1 MIFILSV
8 NLQKKPD
15 KFLTACAQD
24 LVKRTPS
31 TSAIYETLRRSN
43 DHIFTSSSLSSLWS
57 DWLSSSHGQCSGQRS
72 CGNHCR
78 GQARDFPVRMGWK
91 RWEKIW
97 WGRIINIAIIGD
109 NDDRT
114 NHNISI
120 RNILMFEG
128 NIMLV
133 LVLVPM
139 CNCHYW
145 SMVMF
150 PTLNLLTNQD
160 GFRDWG
166 FWNLS

>member
-1 MIFILSV
+1 MCAGSSQEDALYLSNLRDTAEVKWSYFYQFIIVIIVIRLIIVISWTMLRSKELRESLSRPSSRLSCE
-8 NLQKKPD
+8 NGMEKMGK
-15 KFLTACAQD
+15 D
-24 LVKRTPS
+24 LVR
-31 TSAIYETLRRSN
+31 
-43 DHIFTSSSLSSLWS
+43 
-57 DWLSSSHGQCSGQRS
+57 
-72 CGNHCR
+72 
-78 GQARDFPVRMGWK
+78 
-91 RWEKIW
+91 KI
-97 WGRIINIAIIGD
+97 IIIAIIGD
-109 NDDRT
+109 SDDRT

>member
-1 MIFILSV
+1 MCAGSSQEDALYLSNLRDTAEVKWSYFYQFIIVIIVIRLIIVISWTMLRSKELRESLSRPSSRLSCE
-8 NLQKKPD
+8 NGMEKMGK
-15 KFLTACAQD
+15 D
-24 LVKRTPS
+24 LVR
-31 TSAIYETLRRSN
+31 
-43 DHIFTSSSLSSLWS
+43 
-57 DWLSSSHGQCSGQRS
+57 
-72 CGNHCR
+72 
-78 GQARDFPVRMGWK
+78 
-91 RWEKIW
+91 KI
-97 WGRIINIAIIGD
+97 IIIAIIGD

-150 PTLNLLTNQD
+150 PILNLLTNQD

>member
-1 MIFILSV
+1 MLRSKELRESLSRPSSRLSCE
-8 NLQKKPD
+8 NGMEKMGK
-15 KFLTACAQD
+15 D
-24 LVKRTPS
+24 LVR
-31 TSAIYETLRRSN
+31 
-43 DHIFTSSSLSSLWS
+43 
-57 DWLSSSHGQCSGQRS
+57 
-72 CGNHCR
+72 
-78 GQARDFPVRMGWK
+78 
-91 RWEKIW
+91 KI
-97 WGRIINIAIIGD
+97 IIIAIIGD

-128 NIMLV
+128 NIM

-166 FWNLS
+166 F

>member
-1 MIFILSV
+1 MCAGSSQEDALYLSNLRDTAEVKWSYFYQLIIVIIVIRLIIVIFFSSCSWTMLRSKELRESLSRPSSRLSCE
-8 NLQKKPD
+8 NGMEKMGK
-15 KFLTACAQD
+15 D
-24 LVKRTPS
+24 LVR
-31 TSAIYETLRRSN
+31 
-43 DHIFTSSSLSSLWS
+43 
-57 DWLSSSHGQCSGQRS
+57 
-72 CGNHCR
+72 
-78 GQARDFPVRMGWK
+78 
-91 RWEKIW
+91 KI
-97 WGRIINIAIIGD
+97 IIIAIIGD

>member
-1 MIFILSV
+1 MCAGSSQEDALYLS
-8 NLQKKPD
+8 NLRD
-15 KFLTACAQD
+15 TAEVKWSYFYQLIIVIIVIRLIIIISWTMLRSKELRESLSRPSSRLSCENGMEKMGKD
-24 LVKRTPS
+24 LVR
-31 TSAIYETLRRSN
+31 
-43 DHIFTSSSLSSLWS
+43 
-57 DWLSSSHGQCSGQRS
+57 
-72 CGNHCR
+72 
-78 GQARDFPVRMGWK
+78 
-91 RWEKIW
+91 KI
-97 WGRIINIAIIGD
+97 IIIAIIGD

-150 PTLNLLTNQD
+150 PTLNLLTSQD